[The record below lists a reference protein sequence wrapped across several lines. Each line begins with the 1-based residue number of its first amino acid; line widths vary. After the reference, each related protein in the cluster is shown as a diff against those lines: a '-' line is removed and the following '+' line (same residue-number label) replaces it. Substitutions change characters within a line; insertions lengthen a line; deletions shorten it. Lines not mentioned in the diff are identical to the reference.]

1 MKEFESEIRFQFR
14 ALDHYPVLFI
24 SSITHQRVHKVLET
38 AWAVYQRSRNI
49 ISTAKLNDM
58 IEKVVRKN
66 PPPAEQGK
74 VIRIN
79 YAAQVHRQPAVI
91 AFFTNYP
98 KLIKISYRR
107 FLENRV
113 RSVFDLTGLP
123 LKFSFRRK

>member
-1 MKEFESEIRFQFR
+1 
-14 ALDHYPVLFI
+14 
-24 SSITHQRVHKVLET
+24 
-38 AWAVYQRSRNI
+38 
-49 ISTAKLNDM
+49 M
-58 IEKVVRKN
+58 IEQVVREN

-107 FLENRV
+107 FLENQI
-113 RSVFDLTGLP
+113 RSMFDLSGIP
-123 LKFSFRRK
+123 LKFSLRRK